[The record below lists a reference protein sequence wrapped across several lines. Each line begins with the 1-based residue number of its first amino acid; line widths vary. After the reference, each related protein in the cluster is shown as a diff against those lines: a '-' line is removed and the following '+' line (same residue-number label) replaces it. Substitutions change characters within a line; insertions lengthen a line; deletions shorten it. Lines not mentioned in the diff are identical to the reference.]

1 MNRITP
7 KNTFFNLSIFQ
18 LFLSIIFLSI
28 FALPASSINPDKIDK
43 GSLTLPKS
51 PAPPPLPQPL
61 PTAPPPSN
69 PVSAPAPVT
78 PQAYY
83 PPKSYDPAPSPAPA
97 RQSLPHD
104 VVGCDNKG
112 HSKLIRQ
119 IRLGEVVHCVL
130 GEDSFRKDGRPIHM
144 YEFQGTADQALAIK
158 LIGGKS
164 GDWQLNPY
172 LVVLGPDRRV
182 ISADDNT
189 SRQRIAQVQVKL
201 PTNGTYTILASN
213 REAKESGRYSI
224 VVERDPNRYSL
235 DESRELSD
243 RSQRLTQDNS
253 AFNPSEFQ
261 GEQGKVVTIRASS
274 YSFFPA
280 LILLDP
286 DGQIIARNDNKAG
299 KRNVA
304 LEYRLPKSGTYKA
317 IVNSIR
323 PEDRGNYRLTISPFT
338 QGR

>member
-1 MNRITP
+1 
-7 KNTFFNLSIFQ
+7 
-18 LFLSIIFLSI
+18 
-28 FALPASSINPDKIDK
+28 
-43 GSLTLPKS
+43 
-51 PAPPPLPQPL
+51 
-61 PTAPPPSN
+61 
-69 PVSAPAPVT
+69 
-78 PQAYY
+78 
-83 PPKSYDPAPSPAPA
+83 
-97 RQSLPHD
+97 
-104 VVGCDNKG
+104 
-112 HSKLIRQ
+112 
-119 IRLGEVVHCVL
+119 
-130 GEDSFRKDGRPIHM
+130 M

-172 LVVLGPDRRV
+172 LVLLGPDRRV
-182 ISADDNT
+182 IAADDNT

-213 REAKESGRYSI
+213 REAKESGRYSV
-224 VVERDPNRYSL
+224 VVETDPNRYSL

-261 GEQGKVVTIRASS
+261 GEQGKTVTIRASS

-286 DGQIIARNDNKAG
+286 DGQIIARNNNKAG
-299 KRNVA
+299 DRNVT

-317 IVNSIR
+317 IVNSLR
-323 PEDRGNYRLTISPFT
+323 PEDRGSYRLTIST
-338 QGR
+338 SAQGR